1 MGFSPPQPPQAAQPQ
16 QPPQPLT
23 PPTPPPSPFPA
34 RATDSEPEVARAVM
48 KRLSKL
54 MFDPRY
60 DKQPPEWQSL
70 VNDKYNAARTVM
82 AAMAPQPALPKGVS
96 IVAKPADAA
105 SLQAE
110 EQAAMG
116 KSPAPPQV
124 AQPSPSVGPSNPMPK
139 MPGLAP

>member
-1 MGFSPPQPPQAAQPQ
+1 MMQQQAQ
-16 QPPQPLT
+16 QPLA
-23 PPTPPPSPFPA
+23 PPTPPPSPFPQ
-34 RATDSEPEVARAVM
+34 RANDSEPSVAMAVM

-60 DKQPPEWQSL
+60 DKQPKEWQSV

-82 AAMAPQPALPKGVS
+82 ASLAPQPALPKGVT
-96 IVAKPADAA
+96 IVGKPADAA

-116 KSPAPPQV
+116 KGQQAPQV
-124 AQPSPSVGPSNPMPK
+124 QQPSPSVGPSTPMPK

>member
-1 MGFSPPQPPQAAQPQ
+1 MGFSPPQPPQVA
-16 QPPQPLT
+16 QPPQPLA

-34 RATDSEPEVARAVM
+34 RANDSEPEVARAVM

-60 DKQPPEWQSL
+60 DAQPKEWRSQ
-70 VNDKYNAARTVM
+70 VDDKYNAARTVM
-82 AAMAPQPALPKGVS
+82 AALAPLPALPKGVS
-96 IVAKPADAA
+96 IVGKPSDAA

-110 EQAAMG
+110 AQAAMG
-116 KSPAPPQV
+116 KSPA
-124 AQPSPSVGPSNPMPK
+124 AQAAQIAPPSPSVGPSNPMPK